1 MKKHFLL
8 LILSLLFLPIA
19 QGKVKLPAMMGDH
32 MVLQQNSSVKLWGW
46 ADGKKVTVTTSWN
59 NRTYQ
64 ASTDKDGTWLVKV
77 DTPEGGYTPYS
88 ITISDGTPVTLSDIL
103 IGEVWICSGQS
114 NMEMRMMGN
123 TAQPIDNSLETL
135 LNAGNYRDRI
145 RFITVPRIKDVQR
158 RADFKK
164 EKWKV
169 STPET
174 TIDCSATAYFFAKQI
189 TETLNLPVGLVINS
203 WGGSRIE
210 SWMTEETLSSIQGI
224 DIETAKSS
232 KLDVR
237 NRLGCL
243 YDIMLWPVKNYTA
256 RGFLWYQGES
266 NIFNYQFYA
275 PMMTAMVQLWRNV
288 WEAPDMPFYYV
299 QIAPYKYENSRNTGA
314 ALLREAQ
321 VEALKT
327 IPNSG
332 IVPTTDIGDEFCI
345 HPPQKDVVGLRLAT
359 LALTKTYGIRRLPSN
374 GPMMTKVDYADKK
387 AIVTFDNA
395 PAGLFPTFSELE
407 GFEIAGADKKFYP
420 AKAKIVGR
428 TNTVEVWSEEVAQ
441 PVAVR
446 YAFRNYV
453 GNITLRN
460 TFGLSA
466 FPFRTDTWDETAML
480 VFVTELIQSFD
491 TVLQRPDVTET
502 GISLSH
508 DFCTHGVRSNR
519 EIQATVTAW
528 HSHTVQSGFHH
539 CIQVSLCAGSVFHA
553 TVCTMRTFF
562 VHSFCIGSNYFTC
575 DFTGNFQYFIVRVD
589 CIRIVLRCVVILV
602 FISVIAFFQLTDTL
616 HHRIVQVELEFRMFC
631 IKVWHFYCF
640 FVVVLGFGSLKFK
653 GKNCYIFVSK
663 KK

>member
-374 GPMMTKVDYADKK
+374 G
-387 AIVTFDNA
+387 
-395 PAGLFPTFSELE
+395 
-407 GFEIAGADKKFYP
+407 
-420 AKAKIVGR
+420 R
-428 TNTVEVWSEEVAQ
+428 
-441 PVAVR
+441 
-446 YAFRNYV
+446 
-453 GNITLRN
+453 
-460 TFGLSA
+460 
-466 FPFRTDTWDETAML
+466 
-480 VFVTELIQSFD
+480 
-491 TVLQRPDVTET
+491 
-502 GISLSH
+502 
-508 DFCTHGVRSNR
+508 
-519 EIQATVTAW
+519 
-528 HSHTVQSGFHH
+528 
-539 CIQVSLCAGSVFHA
+539 
-553 TVCTMRTFF
+553 
-562 VHSFCIGSNYFTC
+562 
-575 DFTGNFQYFIVRVD
+575 
-589 CIRIVLRCVVILV
+589 
-602 FISVIAFFQLTDTL
+602 
-616 HHRIVQVELEFRMFC
+616 
-631 IKVWHFYCF
+631 
-640 FVVVLGFGSLKFK
+640 
-653 GKNCYIFVSK
+653 
-663 KK
+663 

>member
-332 IVPTTDIGDEFCI
+332 IVPT
-345 HPPQKDVVGLRLAT
+345 PQKDVVGLRLAT

-428 TNTVEVWSEEVAQ
+428 TNTVEVWSEEIAQ

-466 FPFRTDTWDETAML
+466 FPFRTDTWD
-480 VFVTELIQSFD
+480 
-491 TVLQRPDVTET
+491 DV
-502 GISLSH
+502 
-508 DFCTHGVRSNR
+508 
-519 EIQATVTAW
+519 
-528 HSHTVQSGFHH
+528 
-539 CIQVSLCAGSVFHA
+539 
-553 TVCTMRTFF
+553 
-562 VHSFCIGSNYFTC
+562 
-575 DFTGNFQYFIVRVD
+575 
-589 CIRIVLRCVVILV
+589 
-602 FISVIAFFQLTDTL
+602 
-616 HHRIVQVELEFRMFC
+616 
-631 IKVWHFYCF
+631 K
-640 FVVVLGFGSLKFK
+640 
-653 GKNCYIFVSK
+653 
-663 KK
+663 

>member
-46 ADGKKVTVTTSWN
+46 ADGKKITVTTSWN

-64 ASTDKDGTWLVKV
+64 ASTDKDGAWLVKV

-266 NIFNYQFYA
+266 NVGKEKTYVERLRIMA
-275 PMMTAMVQLWRNV
+275 ELWRKE
-288 WEAPDMPFYYV
+288 WGKGELPFYLV
-299 QIAPYKYENSRNTGA
+299 EIAPYDYGEGISG

-321 VEALKT
+321 FQASSL

-332 IVPTTDIGDEFCI
+332 MVCTNDLVYAYEKSQI
-345 HPPQKDVVGLRLAT
+345 HPCQKEEVGKRLAY
-359 LALTKTYGIRRLPSN
+359 LALNKTYQYGSIACEYPSYWN
-374 GPMMTKVDYADKK
+374 MSIQSDTVELTFHHADE
-387 AIVTFDNA
+387 
-395 PAGLFPTFSELE
+395 GLSPWKDIK
-407 GFEIAGADKKFYP
+407 GFEIAGADKVFYP
-420 AKAKIVGR
+420 A
-428 TNTVEVWSEEVAQ
+428 VAVLVPEKKTIRVHSDKVKH

-446 YAFRNYV
+446 YCFHNFQP
-453 GNITLRN
+453 GNLKNHRGMPVI
-460 TFGLSA
+460 
-466 FPFRTDTWDETAML
+466 PFRTDHW
-480 VFVTELIQSFD
+480 
-491 TVLQRPDVTET
+491 
-502 GISLSH
+502 
-508 DFCTHGVRSNR
+508 
-519 EIQATVTAW
+519 
-528 HSHTVQSGFHH
+528 
-539 CIQVSLCAGSVFHA
+539 
-553 TVCTMRTFF
+553 
-562 VHSFCIGSNYFTC
+562 
-575 DFTGNFQYFIVRVD
+575 
-589 CIRIVLRCVVILV
+589 
-602 FISVIAFFQLTDTL
+602 
-616 HHRIVQVELEFRMFC
+616 
-631 IKVWHFYCF
+631 
-640 FVVVLGFGSLKFK
+640 
-653 GKNCYIFVSK
+653 
-663 KK
+663 

>member
-174 TIDCSATAYFFAKQI
+174 TIDCSATAYFFA
-189 TETLNLPVGLVINS
+189 
-203 WGGSRIE
+203 
-210 SWMTEETLSSIQGI
+210 EETLSSIQGI

-428 TNTVEVWSEEVAQ
+428 TNTVEVWSEEIAQ

-466 FPFRTDTWDETAML
+466 FPFRTDTWD
-480 VFVTELIQSFD
+480 
-491 TVLQRPDVTET
+491 DV
-502 GISLSH
+502 
-508 DFCTHGVRSNR
+508 
-519 EIQATVTAW
+519 
-528 HSHTVQSGFHH
+528 
-539 CIQVSLCAGSVFHA
+539 
-553 TVCTMRTFF
+553 
-562 VHSFCIGSNYFTC
+562 
-575 DFTGNFQYFIVRVD
+575 
-589 CIRIVLRCVVILV
+589 
-602 FISVIAFFQLTDTL
+602 
-616 HHRIVQVELEFRMFC
+616 
-631 IKVWHFYCF
+631 K
-640 FVVVLGFGSLKFK
+640 
-653 GKNCYIFVSK
+653 
-663 KK
+663 